1 MASRTHSSGE
11 RPQPARKKNQKQNG
25 KRRKLRNIVETKLKP
40 KPGDC
45 ESCGNPLQ
53 HRLDTREGIVYR
65 YCKTPTCGMQGIGIP
80 DAAIGADSEEV
91 EDESEV
97 EVLRA
102 FDSAE
107 QETEEDHKDLSDETE
122 RLFRSPTNPG
132 LHDKGL
138 GSGEKQTRAIQ
149 SRILNSNQNFNVNT
163 DEGAKKMQREKSVL
177 RRLVTPERH
186 YNDGYAL
193 SLGSQYCR
201 ALGLS
206 DEQFAYLG
214 DRLRAGLTVMPKSS
228 KSQLRDFVSLVVQA
242 FGYPPLEQVLRK
254 RKSRKVS

>member
-1 MASRTHSSGE
+1 
-11 RPQPARKKNQKQNG
+11 
-25 KRRKLRNIVETKLKP
+25 
-40 KPGDC
+40 
-45 ESCGNPLQ
+45 
-53 HRLDTREGIVYR
+53 
-65 YCKTPTCGMQGIGIP
+65 MQGIGIP
-80 DAAIGADSEEV
+80 DIASSVSADSDEV
-91 EDESEV
+91 EESEV
-97 EVLRA
+97 EILTA

-107 QETEEDHKDLSDETE
+107 QEPEEDKGKDLSDETE

-149 SRILNSNQNFNVNT
+149 SRILNSNQKFNMDT
-163 DEGAKKMQREKSVL
+163 DEGSKKMQREKSVL

-228 KSQLRDFVSLVVQA
+228 KGQLRDFVSLVVQA
-242 FGYPPLEQVLRK
+242 FGYPPLEQVLSRK
-254 RKSRKVS
+254 RKGRKEQRR